1 MRYLDE
7 FRDANI
13 VQALGRKLSEWPDD
27 RSPKSSPTL
36 MEVCGTHTMAI
47 ARHGLRELLPDG
59 VRLVSGPGCP
69 VCVTAQGQ
77 IDKFLAIGDGQ
88 VIKATFGDL
97 VRVPGS
103 PGRAGPSTLEAERAS
118 GTDVRIVYS
127 PMDALAIAKE
137 NPGKQVIFFAVGFET
152 TAPGVAASVLEA
164 EREGIEN
171 YSIFCAHKLVPPALE
186 ALVSPGSAGESGISG
201 FILPGHVSAIIGA
214 RAYEFLAREYRVP
227 CVVAGFEPTDIL
239 QGILALLR
247 QHLEGRAEIEIQY
260 SRAVTPEGNA
270 RARQIMERVFQPC
283 DAEWR
288 GLGGIPR
295 SGLDLREEY
304 GTFDAEKRF
313 PVEVPVFDE
322 PAGCLCGLILQ
333 GRATPEECPLFGR
346 SCTPVAPVGPCMVS
360 SEGTCAAWY
369 RYPPVRRVKA

>member
-7 FRDANI
+7 FRDAGI
-13 VQALGRKLSEWPDD
+13 VQALARKLREWPGA
-27 RSPKSSPTL
+27 SVCL

-47 ARHGLRELLPDG
+47 ARHGLREFLPDG

-69 VCVTAQGQ
+69 VCVTTQRQ
-77 IDKFLAIGDGQ
+77 IDKFLAIGDGR
-88 VIKATFGDL
+88 VVKATFGDL
-97 VRVPGS
+97 VRVRGS
-103 PGRAGPSTLEAERAS
+103 RSTLEAERAN
-118 GTDVRIVYS
+118 GADVRIVYS

-137 NPGKQVIFFAVGFET
+137 NSGKQVIFFAVGFET

-171 YSIFCAHKLVPPALE
+171 YSIFCAHKLVPPALK
-186 ALVSPGSAGESGISG
+186 ALASSGLESGPGIGG
-201 FILPGHVSAIIGA
+201 FILPGHVSTIIGG
-214 RAYEFLAREYRVP
+214 RAYEFLATEHRVP

-247 QHLEGRAEIEIQY
+247 QHLEGRAEVEIQY

-270 RARQIMERVFQPC
+270 RARQTMEGIFQPC

-288 GLGGIPR
+288 GLGRIPL
-295 SGLDLREEY
+295 SGLEIREGY
-304 GTFDAEKRF
+304 SAFDAETRF
-313 PVEVPVFDE
+313 PVEVPVFEE
-322 PAGCLCGLILQ
+322 PEGCICGLILQ

-346 SCTPVAPVGPCMVS
+346 VCTPVAPVGPCMVS

-369 RYPPVRRVKA
+369 RYPPLRRVKA